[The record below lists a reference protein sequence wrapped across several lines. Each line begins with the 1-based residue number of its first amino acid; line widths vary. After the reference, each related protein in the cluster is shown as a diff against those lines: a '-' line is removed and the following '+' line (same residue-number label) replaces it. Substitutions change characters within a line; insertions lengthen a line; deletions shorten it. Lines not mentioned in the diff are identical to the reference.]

1 MLNNNFSHTQLASAF
16 LPRKDYYFVHDDTD
30 AVFLFL
36 LKLNFYISLR
46 PFPPPLF
53 SFFSSERFSYLS
65 LCFE

>member
-16 LPRKDYYFVHDDTD
+16 LPRKDYYCVHDDTD

-36 LKLNFYISLR
+36 LKLNFYISLG
-46 PFPPPLF
+46 PFSPLF
-53 SFFSSERFSYLS
+53 SFFASERFSYLS